1 MHHDI
6 TPDTVAQ
13 VIYQQAICPTG
24 DPQDALNDWM
34 KVTSGLGCVLADWQ
48 RLAPGRPGYEAQ
60 TEALTTALLKAQGIM
75 RCLGRAAQDRGDGYR
90 HPSSPTKPWS

>member
-24 DPQDALNDWM
+24 DPHDALNDWM

-48 RLAPGRPGYEAQ
+48 RLPPGRPGYEAQ
-60 TEALTTALLKAQGIM
+60 TEALTTALLKAQSIM
-75 RCLGRAAQDRGDGYR
+75 RCLARAD
-90 HPSSPTKPWS
+90 